1 MTKKSVVDYRQYQL
15 SAKEL
20 LGYGTLFIAVAL
32 SAGWLLFARLW
43 PGAIMGAVLLPL
55 FFRRL
60 KEHLKEKR
68 KARLEEE
75 FCRFMQL
82 TAAALAG
89 GTAFEN
95 VFREVADTISPEQT
109 GKSLM
114 AKEFYTIDRLIG
126 LHYDSTEAFRKFAGR
141 TDSRDIQSIAEALGS
156 VVSTG
161 GDLAELLKGGVNALR
176 LKQDTERE
184 IRRVIA
190 LPKMNHK
197 ILTGMPFGFLLLLRY
212 LSPSYIGCL
221 YEGGGMLIMAAVALL
236 TGLAWLLGER
246 IGKIEI

>member
-1 MTKKSVVDYRQYQL
+1 MIKKSVVDYRQYQL
-15 SAKEL
+15 STKEL
-20 LGYGTLFIAVAL
+20 LGYGNLFIVGAL
-32 SAGWLLFARLW
+32 LAGWLLFARLW
-43 PGAIMGAVLLPL
+43 PGGIMGIVLLPL
-55 FFRRL
+55 FYRKL
-60 KEHLKEKR
+60 KRHLKER
-68 KARLEEE
+68 RQARLEEE

-82 TAAALAG
+82 AAAALAG

-95 VFREVADTISPEQT
+95 VFREVADTISSEQT
-109 GKSLM
+109 GQSLM
-114 AKEFYTIDRLIG
+114 IKEFYRIDRLIG
-126 LHYDSTEAFRKFAGR
+126 LHYDSTDAFRKFAER

-161 GDLAELLKGGVNALR
+161 GDLTELLKGGVYALR

-212 LSPSYIGCL
+212 LSPSYIECL
-221 YEGGGMLIMAAVALL
+221 YEGTGMLIMTAVALL
-236 TGLAWLLGER
+236 TGLAWLLGDR
-246 IGKIEI
+246 IGKIAI